1 MAFLRQYRH
10 LLLPCLV
17 LLVCLGFTARA
28 YFYERDRAQR
38 EFQASVDF
46 NLRDI
51 ISRIEDRMAASEQM
65 LRGVQGLFAASPKVG
80 PEVFRAYVESLQ
92 LGADFTGVKALGV
105 ALAETGT
112 DSVQGVSRAPIT
124 LIEPIVERNELALR
138 YDPYSD
144 AVRRQAMNQA
154 RDSGNATISS
164 KVRLV
169 MDDDE
174 HSLPGFVM
182 YLPLYQPGGP
192 WDSVAERRAHIKGW
206 VFASFR
212 VPELMATLYGEYAQ
226 GDEVEIYDGVEV
238 NPANLLYDA
247 DGSRAAGRESP
258 IAASQFLVVG
268 GRTWT
273 VCVGGRDEMESRFRQ
288 DRSLFVGGAGSVL
301 SLLIA
306 LLSWQMITTRR
317 RALLMARE
325 MTEEL
330 RESEQRWAFA
340 VEGAGDG
347 VWDWQMA
354 EGTMVYSHRWK
365 EMLGYADDEIG
376 NDDQEWISRIH
387 PEDLSEA
394 QSALQRCLSG
404 ETPVYVLEQRLR
416 CKDGR
421 WKWML
426 VRGMV
431 VSRGD
436 DGGALRM
443 IGTVSDINERHV
455 TEERIRHMAQHDLL
469 TDLPNRALFSDRVQQ
484 VLARARRNKERFAI
498 LVVDLDEFKPVN
510 DHHGHGVGDQL
521 LKEVARRLLLCV
533 RESDTVGRVGG
544 DEFVALLPSLHSEQD
559 AVAVGEKI
567 RHAIAEPFEVG
578 GHRLHISS
586 SIGIA
591 VYPEDGR
598 DEIQLLKRADDA
610 MYWAKGSGRNN
621 VQLARLLN

>member
-1 MAFLRQYRH
+1 
-10 LLLPCLV
+10 
-17 LLVCLGFTARA
+17 
-28 YFYERDRAQR
+28 
-38 EFQASVDF
+38 
-46 NLRDI
+46 
-51 ISRIEDRMAASEQM
+51 
-65 LRGVQGLFAASPKVG
+65 
-80 PEVFRAYVESLQ
+80 
-92 LGADFTGVKALGV
+92 
-105 ALAETGT
+105 
-112 DSVQGVSRAPIT
+112 
-124 LIEPIVERNELALR
+124 
-138 YDPYSD
+138 
-144 AVRRQAMNQA
+144 
-154 RDSGNATISS
+154 
-164 KVRLV
+164 
-169 MDDDE
+169 
-174 HSLPGFVM
+174 
-182 YLPLYQPGGP
+182 
-192 WDSVAERRAHIKGW
+192 
-206 VFASFR
+206 
-212 VPELMATLYGEYAQ
+212 
-226 GDEVEIYDGVEV
+226 
-238 NPANLLYDA
+238 
-247 DGSRAAGRESP
+247 
-258 IAASQFLVVG
+258 
-268 GRTWT
+268 
-273 VCVGGRDEMESRFRQ
+273 
-288 DRSLFVGGAGSVL
+288 
-301 SLLIA
+301 
-306 LLSWQMITTRR
+306 
-317 RALLMARE
+317 
-325 MTEEL
+325 
-330 RESEQRWAFA
+330 
-340 VEGAGDG
+340 
-347 VWDWQMA
+347 
-354 EGTMVYSHRWK
+354 MVYSHRWK

-387 PEDLSEA
+387 PEDLPEA